1 MSIKTRKP
9 LGILSGV
16 NFNRKKKQRTP
27 PTLLALPPLT
37 PKGEIDPTVRCGFN
51 SPYNPYN
58 RVKKSSDLAL
68 RLVEKFFWLQANG

>member
-27 PTLLALPPLT
+27 PALLALPPLT
-37 PKGEIDPTVRCGFN
+37 PTGEIDPTARCGFN
-51 SPYNPYN
+51 SPFNPYN
-58 RVKKSSDLAL
+58 RVTKDLAL
-68 RLVEKFFWLQANG
+68 RLVEKFNRIQANG